1 MNAATGEEAI
11 ESMSDDI
18 FFREVNEEL
27 RQDQAK
33 AMWKRFGPMAIA
45 AAIAVLLATGVWVAY
60 DYWSQSRANHS
71 GDAFSQALRLAQEGK
86 TDEALTA
93 LQSLETE
100 GYGAYPVLAK
110 LRTGT
115 LLATRGDH
123 AGAVAAF
130 DAVAN
135 DGAVPAAIRDMARLR
150 AALVLVDNGSHAD
163 VAARVETLT
172 GDENPLRHAARE
184 ALGLAAW
191 KEGRGADAL
200 KLFEQVSAD
209 AAAPRNVRQRAE
221 LMSELIRGSVSA
233 S

>member
-1 MNAATGEEAI
+1 MNAGAGEEAI
-11 ESMSDDI
+11 EGMSDDI
-18 FFREVNEEL
+18 FIREVNEEL
-27 RQDQAK
+27 RQDQAR
-33 AMWKRFGPMAIA
+33 AMWDRFGPMAIVA
-45 AAIAVLLATGVWVAY
+45 AVAVLLATGAWVAY
-60 DYWSQSRANHS
+60 DYWSQSRANQS
-71 GDAFSQALRLAQEGK
+71 GDAFSQALRLAQDGK

-93 LQSLETE
+93 LQALEAE

-135 DGAVPAAIRDMARLR
+135 DSAVPAAIRDMARLR
-150 AALVLVDNGSHAD
+150 AALVLVDNGSYAD

-184 ALGLAAW
+184 ALGLAGW
-191 KEGRGADAL
+191 KEGRAADAL
-200 KLFEQVSAD
+200 RLFEQVSAD
-209 AAAPRNVRQRAE
+209 TAAPRNLRQRAE